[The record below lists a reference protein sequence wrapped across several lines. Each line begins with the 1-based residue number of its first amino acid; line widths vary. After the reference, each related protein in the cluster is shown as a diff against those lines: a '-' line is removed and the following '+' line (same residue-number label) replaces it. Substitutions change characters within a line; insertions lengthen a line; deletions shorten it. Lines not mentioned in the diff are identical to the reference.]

1 MNGGQPVVRMEQI
14 AKTFQQAD
22 QEIHVLKGID
32 LTVSPGEFIALQ
44 GSSGSGKSTLM
55 HIIGLLERPSSG
67 HYFLEGKDVSAL
79 SDDALSSI
87 RNRKVGFIFQAFYLV
102 PYVSALEN
110 VMLPG
115 LYSQT
120 PGRELRRQAKEILSK
135 VGLADR
141 MYFKPGQLSG
151 GQQQRV
157 AIARALVNDPQ
168 ILLADEPTGQLDSN
182 TSLEILRLV
191 TQIHQQGRTVILVTH
206 DSETAAYAQRRIRL
220 HDGRIETP

>member
-1 MNGGQPVVRMEQI
+1 MNGDQPVLRMEQI
-14 AKTFQQAD
+14 AKTFRQAD
-22 QEIHVLKGID
+22 QDVHVLKGID
-32 LTVSPGEFIALQ
+32 LTVLPGEFIALQ

-55 HIIGLLERPSSG
+55 HIIGLLERASSG
-67 HYFLEGKDVSAL
+67 RYFLEGRDVSVL
-79 SDDALSSI
+79 SDDELSGI
-87 RNRKVGFIFQAFYLV
+87 RNQKMGFIFQAFYLV

-120 PGRELRRQAKEILSK
+120 PARELRQEAKEILSR

-141 MYFKPGQLSG
+141 MHFKPGQLSG

-168 ILLADEPTGQLDSN
+168 VLLADEPTGQLDAN
-182 TSLEILRLV
+182 TSLEILKLI
-191 TQIHQQGRTVILVTH
+191 TQIHEQGRTVILVTH
-206 DSETAAYAQRRIRL
+206 DSETAAYAQRKIL
-220 HDGRIETP
+220 LNDGRIETA